1 MKYSFEAAEKSTV
14 KITITFDAAEW
25 ADANNQAYLKNKSK
39 YAVNGFRKGK
49 VPKGVLERVY
59 GKSVFYDEALEILY
73 SENYPKIL
81 EQEKSSFTAVGDPS
95 LSLDK
100 LEEEEVVLSAVVP
113 VKPDVKIGSYKGM
126 KIKKFEY
133 TVTDAD
139 VAVELTKLQERNA
152 RKVEVTDRACQ
163 SGDIVTIDFCGSVD
177 GVKFEGGTAEKYELE
192 LGSGSFIPGFEDQ
205 VAGMAIGE
213 DKDIT
218 VTFPENYQAEELKGK
233 EAVFA
238 IHLHSIQSKELPE
251 VNDEFVKNAAGC
263 ETVEEYKKKTTERL
277 ANQAKKRSIDE
288 TENSIVEAICA
299 TAEAEIPQAMIES
312 AIDSQVQNME
322 YRMMYQGIKLEDYLK
337 YTGISM
343 ADYRKNFEESAR
355 KQVLSQLVIEKI
367 VKEEGIGVTDA
378 EVDVKIAE
386 QAASVEKDVEEY
398 KKSMDPRQVEYI
410 KNDLIVTKLFAFLQA
425 NNEMYV
431 EA

>member
-14 KITITFDAAEW
+14 KITIQFDAAEW
-25 ADANNQAYLKNKSK
+25 ADANNQAYLKNKAK
-39 YAVNGFRKGK
+39 YVVNGFRKGK
-49 VPKGVLERVY
+49 VPKHVLERVY
-59 GKSVFYDEALEILY
+59 GKGVFYEEALQILY
-73 SENYPKIL
+73 SSHYPTIL
-81 EQEKSSFTAVGDPS
+81 EEQKEAFTAVGEPE
-95 LSLDK
+95 LALDK
-100 LEEEEVVLSAVVP
+100 LEDDEVVIIATVP
-113 VKPDVKIGSYKGM
+113 VKPEVKIGSYKGM

-152 RKVEVTDRACQ
+152 RKVDVTDRAAQ
-163 SGDIVTIDFCGSVD
+163 KGDIVTIDFSGSVN
-177 GVKFEGGTAEKYELE
+177 GEKFEGGSAEKYDLE

-205 VAGMAIGE
+205 IVGMNIGE

-218 VTFPENYQAEELKGK
+218 VTFPENYQAENLKGK

-238 IHLHSIQSKELPE
+238 IHLHAIKGKELPE
-251 VNDEFVKNAAGC
+251 VNDEFVKNAAAC
-263 ETVEEYKKKTTERL
+263 DTVEDYRKKTMDRL
-277 ANQAKKRSIDE
+277 SKQAKKRSTDE
-288 TENSIVEAICA
+288 TENSIIEAICA

-312 AIDSQVQNME
+312 AIDSMVQNME

-337 YTGISM
+337 YTGTSM
-343 ADYRKNFEESAR
+343 ADYRKGFEEAAK

-367 VKEEGIGVTDA
+367 IKDEGIGATDA
-378 EVDVKIAE
+378 EVEVKIAE

-398 KKSMDPRQVEYI
+398 KKNMDPRQLEYI
-410 KNDLIVTKLFAFLQA
+410 KNDIIITKLFDFLQA